1 MLGTNVT
8 TNTMT
13 APDCSALPP
22 SLYPLPSIRGK
33 TIKILS
39 ILPLITE
46 AQGPGRDGAMLML
59 IGDKEDALLWS
70 ALNSN
75 DGTICSAAHHLLHPG
90 DIELREVTK
99 WIYPPCDVSFVSTVR
114 CLFVQCCT
122 S

>member
-8 TNTMT
+8 TNAIMT
-13 APDCSALPP
+13 APDCSALSP
-22 SLYPLPSIRGK
+22 SILYRSIRGK

-59 IGDKEDALLWS
+59 IGDKEDALLCS

-90 DIELREVTK
+90 DTGNTTAGGGDKVDLSSV
-99 WIYPPCDVSFVSTVR
+99 
-114 CLFVQCCT
+114 
-122 S
+122 

>member
-1 MLGTNVT
+1 MIRHAGVTLSCAHCVAEVDGAVLGTNVT

-46 AQGPGRDGAMLML
+46 AQGPGRDGAMMML
-59 IGDKEDALLWS
+59 IGDKEDALL
-70 ALNSN
+70 
-75 DGTICSAAHHLLHPG
+75 CS
-90 DIELREVTK
+90 K
-99 WIYPPCDVSFVSTVR
+99 
-114 CLFVQCCT
+114 Q
-122 S
+122 